1 MSRDRQK
8 INAFFDMVQT
18 IGCLSQSQ
26 TLKVGCI
33 AIRKDWKRIASFG
46 YNGGLPKQEINP
58 ETGGEE
64 DSLLMGES
72 GLIHAE
78 INMVSKFHQEDPEK
92 YYIFLTHSPC
102 KTCAKLLVTIGFRD
116 IYWLQDYRETHHLDA
131 LFNKYRVNSGNKND
145 LLNNF

>member
-1 MSRDRQK
+1 MNRNHQK
-8 INAFFDMVQT
+8 LKAFFDIVQT
-18 IGCLSQSQ
+18 IGSLSQSQ

-33 AIRKDWKRIASFG
+33 AVKKDWKRIASFG

-78 INMVSKFHQEDPEK
+78 INMVLKFHQDDPQN
-92 YYIFLTHSPC
+92 YYVFLTHSPC
-102 KTCAKLLVTIGFRD
+102 KTCAKLLINTGFLD
-116 IYWLQDYRETHHLDA
+116 IYWLEEYRETRHLDA
-131 LFNKYRVNSGNKND
+131 LFQKYNVNSGDIYQLYKK
-145 LLNNF
+145 F